1 MSSLISKM
9 LAVFL
14 TLTTV
19 FFSVFSISTR
29 AAAPWDPDT
38 ETESVMTADEE
49 ENSAYPETAPVGSTA
64 AEPDDNTPSGE
75 GRTEIDT
82 DDKENPAG
90 AGITAEYASE
100 QEPEPQA
107 QETDPQ
113 VKEPEGSLQ
122 EETGA
127 AAAEMPAFTAD
138 ITAGSIGIRIR
149 AQEGVL
155 PTGTKAE
162 PARNLRYC
170 V

>member
-19 FFSVFSISTR
+19 FFYVFSISTR

-49 ENSAYPETAPVGSTA
+49 ENSAYPETAPAGSTA

-75 GRTEIDT
+75 ERTEIDT

-107 QETDPQ
+107 QKTDPQ

-122 EETGA
+122 EEIQ
-127 AAAEMPAFTAD
+127 MLLAD
-138 ITAGSIGIRIR
+138 
-149 AQEGVL
+149 
-155 PTGTKAE
+155 
-162 PARNLRYC
+162 
-170 V
+170 